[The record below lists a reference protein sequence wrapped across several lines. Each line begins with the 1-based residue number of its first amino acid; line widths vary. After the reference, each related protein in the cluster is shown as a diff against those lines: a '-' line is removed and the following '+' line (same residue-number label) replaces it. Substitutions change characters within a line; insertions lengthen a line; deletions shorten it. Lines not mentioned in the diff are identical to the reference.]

1 MKKIIALAIAAAMV
15 LSLFAINS
23 FAVYEHVVDGV
34 IAENEYIT
42 AMEMKPD
49 NVQTW
54 TDSTLETS
62 ATMYIDTSPDQLLDS
77 RLYIGIVTPKATFTE
92 GDTYQLNVNPGNI
105 PDDKP
110 GLFLSFVLRT
120 DGVRILQHNWATLL
134 LDDDSA
140 AGADITD
147 LIMEAQ
153 LNTEGDDLVYEV
165 QLPTDLFTINGAES
179 FGFGKTLKCGFFAVI
194 KGNQGFTTLPTKP
207 TDWSVKGL
215 GINDNE
221 VLIMRDVE
229 KGEEHTDSGVEIL
242 DFFDEEVGGV
252 GMSFDT
258 FFVNRVQLDNII
270 MENVDGGASAK
281 LEAYGRVID
290 GHEAEYTSF
299 TFRGWAGYALPMVEL
314 GYQIDD
320 NDPVMVDN
328 CFTVTPDIVKTVGG
342 EYAQRFEI
350 EVDVTGLQDGI
361 EHDIKA
367 VAKLQGDDGE
377 FCYAY
382 INQDEI
388 NANMQFYYIAPGDPP
403 PPTDTPAPAD
413 TPEPAATPEPENDPT
428 EAPVEEPTAEQPV
441 ATQAPEKKKG
451 CGNFVGGSVAVICAL
466 AGVALVLRKKEN

>member
-1 MKKIIALAIAAAMV
+1 MKKLIALAIAAAMV

-23 FAVYEHVVDGV
+23 FAVYEHIVDGI
-34 IAENEYIT
+34 IAEDEYIT
-42 AMEMKPD
+42 KLEMRPD

-54 TDSTLETS
+54 TNSTLETS
-62 ATMYIDTSPDQLLDS
+62 ATLYIDTSPDKLLDS
-77 RLYIGIVTPKATFTE
+77 FLYVGIVTPKATFTE
-92 GDTYQLNVNPGNI
+92 GDTYQIDVNPGSI

-110 GLFLSFVLRT
+110 GLFISFVIKS
-120 DGVRILQHNWATLL
+120 DGVQVLQHNWATLL

-147 LIMEAQ
+147 LIPDVA
-153 LNTEGDDLVYEV
+153 LNTEGDNIVYEAK
-165 QLPTDLFTINGAES
+165 LPPELFRLNGDEE
-179 FGFGKTLKCGFFAVI
+179 FKLGKTLKMGFFAVI
-194 KGNQGFTTLPTKP
+194 KGAQGFTTLPTQP
-207 TDWSVKGL
+207 GTDWTVKGL

-221 VLIMRDVE
+221 VVIMRDVE
-229 KGEEHTDSGVEIL
+229 KGEEHAVTGVEIL
-242 DFFDEEVGGV
+242 DFSDAEGV

-299 TFRGWAGYALPMVEL
+299 TFRGWVGFLDPMVEV
-314 GYQIDD
+314 GYQIDE

-328 CFTVTPDIVKTVGG
+328 CFKATEGPVKSAGG
-342 EYAQRFEI
+342 EFAQRIEI

-361 EHDIKA
+361 EHEIRA
-367 VAKLQGDDGE
+367 VAKIQGEDGE
-377 FCYAY
+377 PYY
-382 INQDEI
+382 SYMNQDEV
-388 NANMQFYYIAPGDPP
+388 NANMQFYYVAPGDPP
-403 PPTDTPAPAD
+403 PPTDTPVPTD
-413 TPEPAATPEPENDPT
+413 TPEPTATPEQVEEPT
-428 EAPVEEPTAEQPV
+428 QAPVEEPTAEQPV

>member
-15 LSLFAINS
+15 FSLFAINS
-23 FAVYEHVVDGV
+23 FAEIGHVVDGI
-34 IAENEYIT
+34 IAEDEYVT

-54 TDSTLETS
+54 TNTTLETS

-77 RLYIGIVTPKATFTE
+77 RLYIGIVTPKETFTE

-110 GLFLSFVLRT
+110 GLFLSFVLKT
-120 DGVRILQHNWATLL
+120 DGVQILQHNWATLL

-147 LIMEAQ
+147 LIMEKA
-153 LNTEGDDLVYEV
+153 LDTSGDNIVFEV
-165 QLPTDLFTINGAES
+165 QLPTDLFTLNGEES
-179 FGFGKTLKCGFFAVI
+179 FRFGKTLKCGFFAVI
-194 KGNQGFTTLPTKP
+194 KGNQGYTTLPTKP
-207 TDWSVKGL
+207 GSDWSVKAL

-221 VLIMRDVE
+221 VVIMRDVE
-229 KGEEHTDSGVEIL
+229 KGDEHTETGVEIL
-242 DFFDEEVGGV
+242 DFSDADGV

-299 TFRGWAGYALPMVEL
+299 TFRGWVGFLEPMVEV
-314 GYQIDD
+314 GYQIDE

-328 CFTVTPDIVKTVGG
+328 CFKATEAPVKSAGG
-342 EYAQRFEI
+342 EFAQRIEV

-361 EHDIKA
+361 EHEIRA
-367 VAKLQGDDGE
+367 VAKIQGEDGE
-377 FCYAY
+377 PYYAY
-382 INQDEI
+382 INQDEV
-388 NANMQFYYIAPGDPP
+388 NANMQFFYIAPGDPP
-403 PPTDTPAPAD
+403 PPTDTPVPTD
-413 TPEPAATPEPENDPT
+413 TPEPTATPEQVEEPT
-428 EAPVEEPTAEQPV
+428 QAPVEEPT
-441 ATQAPEKKKG
+441 QAPATETEKPAGKKG
-451 CGNFVGGSVAVICAL
+451 CGNFVDGGVAALCAL
-466 AGVALVLRKKEN
+466 AGVAIVLRKKEN

>member
-1 MKKIIALAIAAAMV
+1 MKRIIALAIAAAMV

-299 TFRGWAGYALPMVEL
+299 TFRGWVGFLDPMVEV
-314 GYQIDD
+314 GYQIDE

-328 CFTVTPDIVKTVGG
+328 CFKATEGPVKSAGG
-342 EYAQRFEI
+342 EFAQRIEI

-361 EHDIKA
+361 EHEIRA
-367 VAKLQGDDGE
+367 VAKIQGEDGE
-377 FCYAY
+377 PYY
-382 INQDEI
+382 SYMNQDEV
-388 NANMQFYYIAPGDPP
+388 NANMQFYYVAPGDPP
-403 PPTDTPAPAD
+403 PPTDTPVPTD
-413 TPEPAATPEPENDPT
+413 TPEPTATPEQVEEPT
-428 EAPVEEPTAEQPV
+428 QAPVEEPTAEQPV

>member
-23 FAVYEHVVDGV
+23 FAVYEHIVDGI
-34 IAENEYIT
+34 IAEDEYIT
-42 AMEMKPD
+42 KLEMRPD

-54 TDSTLETS
+54 TNSTLETS
-62 ATMYIDTSPDQLLDS
+62 ATLYIDTSPDKLLDS
-77 RLYIGIVTPKATFTE
+77 SLYVGIVTPKATFTE
-92 GDTYQLNVNPGNI
+92 GDTYQIDVNPGSI

-110 GLFLSFVLRT
+110 GLFISFVLKS
-120 DGVRILQHNWATLL
+120 DGVQVLQHNWATLL

-147 LIMEAQ
+147 LIPDAA
-153 LNTEGDDLVYEV
+153 LNTEGDNIVYEAK
-165 QLPTDLFTINGAES
+165 LPAELFRLNGDEE
-179 FGFGKTLKCGFFAVI
+179 FMPGKTLKMGFFAVI
-194 KGNQGFTTLPTKP
+194 KGAQGFTTLPTQP
-207 TDWSVKGL
+207 GTDWTVKGL

-221 VLIMRDVE
+221 VVIMRDVE
-229 KGEEHTDSGVEIL
+229 KGEEHTVSGAEIL
-242 DFFDEEVGGV
+242 DFFDDKVGGV

-328 CFTVTPDIVKTVGG
+328 CFTVTPDVVRTVGG

-382 INQDEI
+382 INQDEV

-403 PPTDTPAPAD
+403 QPTD

-428 EAPVEEPTAEQPV
+428 EAPVEEPPAEQPV

-451 CGNFVGGSVAVICAL
+451 CGNFVGCSVAVICAL